1 MKNKPFD
8 LPVEVIAPSN
18 KRLVSQLIQSHAF
31 VEVMNKLK
39 ALGISNDSD
48 TDHIVMV
55 NIVIPNIDKSKR
67 PVLGSYYRYNSIVSV
82 EIEIEQLF

>member
-8 LPVEVIAPSN
+8 LPVEVIASGT
-18 KRLVSQLIQSHAF
+18 KRLVSQLIRSHAF

-39 ALGISNDSD
+39 VLGISNDED

-55 NIVIPNIDKSKR
+55 NIVIPNISKSKR
-67 PVLGSYYRYNSIVSV
+67 PVFGNYYKYTSVVSV
-82 EIEIEQLF
+82 EIEITQLF